1 MCCQAGLLP
10 SMPDAGGGLVC
21 YNVEHGV
28 SPVTQTAPAVWCHLK
43 RKEATAMGKG
53 KKKDKKGKKK

>member
-1 MCCQAGLLP
+1 
-10 SMPDAGGGLVC
+10 MPGGGQVC
-21 YNVEHGV
+21 YNAEHGM
-28 SPVTQTAPAVWCHLK
+28 SPVTQTAPAVWCHLR